1 MWAFLKNKKI
11 RYLLIVLGIV
21 GLVVLGFRTL
31 ILTNER
37 SQNWLVKQALGRVL
51 ANQAQRA
58 ASYGGD
64 NLDIVFCGTASPM
77 GNTRRAQQC
86 IAILAGDKFFI
97 IDSGARSTAKASA
110 AALPLGRLD
119 GVLLTH
125 FHSDHIASLGELH
138 LASWVQGRGQK
149 LPVYGGAGVAR
160 IVDGFNMAYGP
171 DYSYRTAHHGEAIM
185 PSRVAGL
192 VAHHFAVPKRGT
204 SIIYQTDDLSI
215 SAFKVPHEPV
225 RPAIGYRIDYKDRSV
240 VISGD
245 TSKSEAVILASA
257 DADVLIHEVLQPEL
271 VRMTSEVLKANNN
284 APLAQLVTDTLT
296 YHTSPVEAAD
306 VANRANVD
314 MLVFTHFAPAP
325 ANELIE
331 NIFLR
336 GVEDVRPQGAV
347 LADDGLYIRLPI
359 GTDDIIIMDE

>member
-51 ANQAQRA
+51 ASQAQRA

-77 GNTRRAQQC
+77 GNTGRAQQC

-97 IDSGARSTAKASA
+97 IDSGARSTAKTSA

-138 LASWVQGRGQK
+138 LASWVQGRRPKIASLWRCG
-149 LPVYGGAGVAR
+149 GGA
-160 IVDGFNMAYGP
+160 YC
-171 DYSYRTAHHGEAIM
+171 
-185 PSRVAGL
+185 
-192 VAHHFAVPKRGT
+192 
-204 SIIYQTDDLSI
+204 
-215 SAFKVPHEPV
+215 
-225 RPAIGYRIDYKDRSV
+225 
-240 VISGD
+240 
-245 TSKSEAVILASA
+245 
-257 DADVLIHEVLQPEL
+257 
-271 VRMTSEVLKANNN
+271 
-284 APLAQLVTDTLT
+284 
-296 YHTSPVEAAD
+296 
-306 VANRANVD
+306 
-314 MLVFTHFAPAP
+314 
-325 ANELIE
+325 
-331 NIFLR
+331 
-336 GVEDVRPQGAV
+336 
-347 LADDGLYIRLPI
+347 
-359 GTDDIIIMDE
+359 